1 MSLGAVNF
9 DNILNPLEAWNEFR
23 KYLVSLYIESYGE
36 EYQELIEKR
45 ISDTYY
51 MFDSDPIDTYNFFKK
66 NNISLGIKFINRIE
80 REYRNY
86 ISVKDKIDKTISDKY
101 KNYLGSFYNVI
112 PKFIPDEF
120 MEVDFEAYS
129 FENINRLHDKYIS
142 EEHRNDILNRQ
153 SKYID
158 FCLYYGI
165 KPITDP
171 NVIEEMIKM
180 RRKLEKLEYRLL
192 IDDTI
197 WGKRIKKELYE

>member
-86 ISVKDKIDKTISDKY
+86 ISVKDKIDKTISDK
-101 KNYLGSFYNVI
+101 
-112 PKFIPDEF
+112 
-120 MEVDFEAYS
+120 
-129 FENINRLHDKYIS
+129 
-142 EEHRNDILNRQ
+142 
-153 SKYID
+153 
-158 FCLYYGI
+158 
-165 KPITDP
+165 
-171 NVIEEMIKM
+171 
-180 RRKLEKLEYRLL
+180 
-192 IDDTI
+192 
-197 WGKRIKKELYE
+197 